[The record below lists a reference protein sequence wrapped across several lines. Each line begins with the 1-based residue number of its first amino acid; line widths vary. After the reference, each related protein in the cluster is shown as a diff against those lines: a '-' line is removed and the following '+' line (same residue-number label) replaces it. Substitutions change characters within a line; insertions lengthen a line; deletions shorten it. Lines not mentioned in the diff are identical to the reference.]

1 MIICCTSSKG
11 GSGKSTVS
19 LFLSKYLAFKGYR
32 VLVYSSDLS
41 AVIPLEQGT
50 LNYEVSVEIQSFPE
64 VSTLLQDVEQNK
76 TPHTVQIVDLKD
88 PLQFET
94 LEVLE
99 LSDLIVIPSPPTALS
114 IHSNLV
120 FLSYLKEM
128 ELQHKV
134 LVLFNQCSN
143 IRKYSQIKTMEKHL
157 LGTVQIIK
165 QTLPNLALLERIALL
180 PLTEEEF
187 RILEPVF
194 SSIYSLIK

>member
-1 MIICCTSSKG
+1 MIISCTSPKG

-19 LFLSKYLAFKGYR
+19 FFLSKYLAFKGYR
-32 VLVYSSDLS
+32 VLLYSSDLS
-41 AVIPLEQGT
+41 AVLPIEQGT
-50 LNYEVSVEIQSFPE
+50 LDYEVLVEIKSFLQ
-64 VSTLLQDVEQNK
+64 VSALLEEVEQNK

-114 IHSNLV
+114 IQSNLV

-157 LGTVQIIK
+157 QGKVQIIK

-180 PLTEEEF
+180 PLSEEEF

-194 SSIYSLIK
+194 SPIYSLIK

>member
-1 MIICCTSSKG
+1 MIISCTSPKG

-32 VLVYSSDLS
+32 VLLYSSDLS
-41 AVIPLEQGT
+41 AVLPLERGT

-88 PLQFET
+88 PLQFEI

-99 LSDLIVIPSPPTALS
+99 LSDLIVIPCPPTALS
-114 IHSNLV
+114 IQSNLV

-143 IRKYSQIKTMEKHL
+143 IRKYSQIKTMEMHL

-165 QTLPNLALLERIALL
+165 QTLPNLALFEHIALQ
-180 PLTEEEF
+180 PITEEEF

-194 SSIYSLIK
+194 SPIYCLIK

>member
-32 VLVYSSDLS
+32 VLLYSTDLS
-41 AVIPLEQGT
+41 AVLPLEQGT
-50 LNYEVSVEIQSFPE
+50 LNYEVSVELKSFPQ
-64 VSTLLQDVEQNK
+64 VSTLLHDVEQNK
-76 TPHTVQIVDLKD
+76 TPHTVQLIDLKD

-114 IHSNLV
+114 IQSNLV
-120 FLSYLKEM
+120 FLSYLKELG
-128 ELQHKV
+128 LQHKA
-134 LVLFNQCSN
+134 LVLFNQCN
-143 IRKYSQIKTMEKHL
+143 IHRKYSQIKTMEKHL
-157 LGTVQIIK
+157 QGKVEIIK
-165 QTLPNLALLERIALL
+165 QTLPNMALLEQIALQ
-180 PLTEEEF
+180 PITEEEF

-194 SSIYSLIK
+194 SPIYSLIK